1 MHRSLTG
8 MVGSVKNYLAVH
20 QKKTDYRPED
30 MGVPQQTEACH
41 KVVTYVME
49 CRRVLDQSLDG
60 KNLEVVLLEFGIR
73 LQRVIFEH
81 IQQFVISE
89 NGVLEL
95 SDVCLSVCLFT
106 FICICCFLFHSVFVV

>member
-1 MHRSLTG
+1 
-8 MVGSVKNYLAVH
+8 MVGSVKSYLAAY

-41 KVVTYVME
+41 KVVSYVME

-95 SDVCLSVCLFT
+95 SDVRLCVTCSLSFVF
-106 FICICCFLFHSVFVV
+106 FFFFLFHSVFVV